1 MWVLNHPFQVLQFL
15 GTLAGPV
22 LKFLIEKPLVLA
34 LDYQW
39 VGLVILLDDETRLWL
54 QIFQEELIKPLKIQ
68 IVFFRLNGDLPV
80 KDIKEDLFQSIELLD
95 VNEVAL
101 LSKKVVG
108 IEDVRVELLCDKS
121 WGKYQSI

>member
-1 MWVLNHPFQVLQFL
+1 
-15 GTLAGPV
+15 
-22 LKFLIEKPLVLA
+22 
-34 LDYQW
+34 
-39 VGLVILLDDETRLWL
+39 
-54 QIFQEELIKPLKIQ
+54 LIKPLKIQ
-68 IVFFRLNGDLPV
+68 IVFFRFNGDLPV

-121 WGKYQSI
+121 